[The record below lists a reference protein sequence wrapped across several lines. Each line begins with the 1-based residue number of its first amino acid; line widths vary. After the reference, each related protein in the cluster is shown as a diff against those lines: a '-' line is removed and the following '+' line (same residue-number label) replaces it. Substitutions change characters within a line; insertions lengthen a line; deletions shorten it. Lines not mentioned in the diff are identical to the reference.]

1 MLHRVLFTWYA
12 VIMLLFNLIKG
23 AALATTRI
31 ILMVLLNVSRFAD
44 FIKRRRLG
52 VVSDVPS
59 MYMPSM

>member
-44 FIKRRRLG
+44 FIKRRRLVAKG
-52 VVSDVPS
+52 GL
-59 MYMPSM
+59 